1 MALRPSSGAVLAAAS
16 GPGSNGYD
24 TALLGQYAPG
34 SIFKIVDSLAMIRN
48 GMTPEST
55 VECPATLT
63 VDGRT
68 FKNAEGY
75 PASSLGSVTLRDA
88 FAHSCN
94 TAFINA
100 RDTVSQAQL
109 ESAATSL
116 GVAVEAPAL
125 GAGAFLGSV
134 PGDAT
139 RDRARRLDD
148 RPGQG
153 AHVPAGRRHHG
164 RLGRQRFARVAAA
177 RAEPRRR

>member
-1 MALRPSSGAVLAAAS
+1 MLQQLAEDILAKVGPASAIVALRPSSGAVLAAAS

-48 GMTPEST
+48 GMTPDST

-134 PGDAT
+134 PAT
-139 RDRARRLDD
+139 R
-148 RPGQG
+148 QG
-153 AHVPAGRRHHG
+153 PSTP
-164 RLGRQRFARVAAA
+164 
-177 RAEPRRR
+177 PR